1 MARGPESSTTPFP
14 ELAEKYDHD
23 HGEVAT
29 DIGSERGQSGAAVEG
44 GGVQVDKKG
53 GSSDRLG
60 STVAS
65 LSPEYLALRA
75 KTRLEETRRREQ
87 EPSLSKQMDSHPS
100 TARTPA
106 STAGNKLV
114 ASRVLQEAVQRE
126 ASSQGTLITSRD
138 HMNSLQSK
146 SNDDDGTNTDP
157 GQWSDMTSPMGSA
170 GNITPKNAVAYSSTM
185 PQGAAP
191 PLPPVAESA
200 SPRED
205 SAGSDAY
212 SRKERVISELISKI
226 RSTSEQHGGL
236 PTSLFCQDSLTFA
249 LLNRSCANRS
259 LDCSNSDS
267 GHEFVPEWLV
277 S

>member
-1 MARGPESSTTPFP
+1 MSVVWYPLSSGVLPLLREMSTSLIEERIAEMTNPRAMNIHFPSPGGPSSSSVARGPESSTTPFP

-44 GGVQVDKKG
+44 GGVQVDKK

-157 GQWSDMTSPMGSA
+157 GQWSDMTSPMGRCREL
-170 GNITPKNAVAYSSTM
+170 NTPKNAVASNALCRARCAVST
-185 PQGAAP
+185 P
-191 PLPPVAESA
+191 
-200 SPRED
+200 SPCRRVCFTL
-205 SAGSDAY
+205 
-212 SRKERVISELISKI
+212 SRRPCG
-226 RSTSEQHGGL
+226 Q
-236 PTSLFCQDSLTFA
+236 
-249 LLNRSCANRS
+249 
-259 LDCSNSDS
+259 
-267 GHEFVPEWLV
+267 
-277 S
+277 